1 MGRVKDEPLFQLLH
15 DYLKKY
21 LPDQKYASSNTVKAY
36 RTVLNQFFEYVV
48 QEKSIP
54 LSEITFPVLNYDMVN
69 AYLDWL
75 VSEKKCSPA
84 TRNHRL
90 TCIRSFF
97 AYAAS
102 RSTEYM
108 AYQAALSKIPKQKAG
123 KTAVE
128 YMSEEAVQTILKQPD
143 TSTRQGIRD
152 QFFMVLLYDI
162 AARVQEMLDLKVCD
176 IRPGKTPTATLLGK
190 GSKVRTVPL
199 MPETMEHFQNYLNVY
214 HEGEGRYSTQ
224 PLFYVVQHGTRNSM
238 SDDNVRKF
246 LKKYGDL
253 ARKICPEVPEN
264 IHPHLWRHSRSMH
277 LYQHGMDLTLL
288 SQWLGHANL
297 KTSLIYAY
305 ADTEQKRQAI
315 EKSMGRKVT
324 GGIDIPRFTI
334 SDEDTIKRLYGLK

>member
-21 LPDQKYASSNTVKAY
+21 LPDQKYASPNTVKAY
-36 RTVLNQFFEYVV
+36 RTALNQFFEYVV

-54 LSEITFPVLNYDMVN
+54 LSEITFPVLDYDMVN

-97 AYAAS
+97 DYAAS

-123 KTAVE
+123 KIPVE
-128 YMSEEAVQTILKQPD
+128 YMSKEAVQTILKQPD

-152 QFFMVLLYDI
+152 QFFMVLLYDT

-224 PLFYVVQHGTRNSM
+224 PLFYIVQHGTRNPM

-297 KTSLIYAY
+297 ETTLIYAY
-305 ADTEQKRQAI
+305 ADTEQKRRAI

-324 GGIDIPRFTI
+324 GGIDIPRFTV

>member
-21 LPDQKYASSNTVKAY
+21 LPDQKYASPNTVKAY
-36 RTVLNQFFEYVV
+36 RTALNQFFEYVV

-54 LSEITFPVLNYDMVN
+54 LSEITFPVLDYDMVN

-97 AYAAS
+97 AYVAS

-123 KTAVE
+123 KIPVE

-152 QFFMVLLYDI
+152 QFFMVLLYDT

-224 PLFYVVQHGTRNSM
+224 PLFYIVQHGTRNPM

-297 KTSLIYAY
+297 ETTLIYAY
-305 ADTEQKRQAI
+305 ADTEQKRRAI

-324 GGIDIPRFTI
+324 GGIDIPRFTV

>member
-1 MGRVKDEPLFQLLH
+1 MGRIKDEPLFQLLH

-21 LPDQKYASSNTVKAY
+21 LPDQKYASPNTVKAY
-36 RTVLNQFFEYVV
+36 RTALNQFFKYVV

-54 LSEITFPVLNYDMVN
+54 LSEITFPVLDYDMVN

-97 AYAAS
+97 AYTAS

-123 KTAVE
+123 KTTVE

-152 QFFMVLLYDI
+152 QFFMVLLYDT

-224 PLFYVVQHGTRNSM
+224 PLFYVVQHGTRNPM

-297 KTSLIYAY
+297 ETSLIYAY
-305 ADTEQKRQAI
+305 ADTEQKRRAI

-324 GGIDIPRFTI
+324 GGINIPRFTI